1 MSTQEE
7 TLELSSNEDNLN
19 LSSDTE
25 QDSDNEDN
33 GKALGL
39 QQLVNP
45 KLILKQHK
53 DQGIIIS
60 IVEK

>member
-33 GKALGL
+33 GKALRL